1 VTELWPW
8 AALAA
13 LGVYHGLNPGMG
25 WLLAVARGLQDQ
37 RRSSLLRSLVPIAV
51 GHEASIAIVIVMVKI
66 LQLFLVPR
74 VLPLLAAAALIAY
87 GGLTILR
94 RRRHPRGAGMRM
106 SGWSLAAWS
115 FLMSSAHGAG
125 LMLVPV
131 LLQLPAHGAGPHVE
145 FIPSSLLQGAV
156 AASIHTSA
164 MLLVMAAVA
173 LAVYERFGVGLL
185 RRAWFNLDLAWAVAL
200 VAAGVVTL
208 VT

>member
-1 VTELWPW
+1 MTELWPW
-8 AALAA
+8 AALAL

-37 RRSSLLRSLVPIAV
+37 RRSSLVRSLVPIAA
-51 GHEASIAIVIVMVKI
+51 GHEASIAMVIVLVKI
-66 LQLFLVPR
+66 LQLFLVPK
-74 VLPLLAAAALIAY
+74 VLPLLAAAALLAY
-87 GGLTILR
+87 GGLTIFR
-94 RRRHPRGAGMRM
+94 RTRHPRGAGMRM
-106 SGWSLAAWS
+106 SARSLAAWS

-131 LLQLPAHGAGPHVE
+131 LLQLPTHGGGPHIDY
-145 FIPSSLLQGAV
+145 IPTSLIQGMA
-156 AASIHTSA
+156 AASVHTGA
-164 MLLVMAAVA
+164 MLLVMAVVA

-200 VAAGVVTL
+200 VTAGVVTL